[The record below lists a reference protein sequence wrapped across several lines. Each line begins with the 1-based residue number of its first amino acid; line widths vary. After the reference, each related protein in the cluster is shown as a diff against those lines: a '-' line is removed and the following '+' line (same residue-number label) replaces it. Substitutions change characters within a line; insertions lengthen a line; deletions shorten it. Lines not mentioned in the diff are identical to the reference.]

1 MFYKSSAQPRLY
13 IYFCMSLYFV
23 SAVITPISGNDWQR
37 VAQSIVA
44 LLCCL
49 ALVSSGRHESR
60 ASLDKATV
68 SLGAILSIFAL
79 LSIWRSHQPQ
89 WALVELAVLL
99 SSCCIVS
106 AFALER
112 ARFGLGLDRIL
123 ITFVIFICAIKSL
136 QFISALAA
144 AFLSDVGILDSTLL
158 FEGFSNRR
166 FYGQFQTFTLP
177 LLTLPLLLAATK
189 PSTKFGIFLLLGCW
203 WMMAIAG
210 GSRGTWLGMACATI
224 SILCCCGA
232 GGRRWLRWQIAAA
245 ATGLA
250 MFLFFF
256 SLLPG
261 YVNVVVTN
269 FAGDRLNT
277 SLSAREIIWQQAWEM
292 IQERPLIGFG
302 PMHFADIHNQVA
314 AHPHQI
320 VLQWA
325 CEWGVPST
333 LLVIGLVARGLLVTL
348 QLIRKRSA
356 SSESVD
362 LLRICL
368 FGSLVGALTQAMVDG
383 VIVMPYSQLW
393 MALVVGWLM
402 GIHDWPRQDSADVML
417 RRGLLAALMLAVG
430 LLMYTVA
437 RDFPYLDEREVQYG
451 HDFGGVLQPRFWMQG
466 VIAQPAG
473 RLLEQTNTANFTPSA
488 MPK

>member
-1 MFYKSSAQPRLY
+1 MFSERSAQPRLY
-13 IYFCMSLYFV
+13 FYFCMLLYFV
-23 SAVITPISGNDWQR
+23 PTVFTPMSGHDWQR

-44 LLCCL
+44 LLCTF
-49 ALVSSGRHESR
+49 ALVTSGRHETR
-60 ASLDKATV
+60 AFLGKPTV
-68 SLGAILSIFAL
+68 SLGAFVLSLAL
-79 LSIWRSHQPQ
+79 LSIWKSHQPQ

-99 SSCCIVS
+99 SSCCIVR

-123 ITFVIFICAIKSL
+123 ISFVLFLCAVKSL

-144 AFLSDVGILDSTLL
+144 ALFSDVGTLDSTLL

-189 PSTKFGIFLLLGCW
+189 PSTKFGVFLLLGCW

-210 GSRGTWLGMACATI
+210 GSRGTWLGMACAAI
-224 SILCCCGA
+224 FIFCCCGA
-232 GGRRWLRWQIAAA
+232 GGRCWFRWQITAAA
-245 ATGLA
+245 IGLA
-250 MFLFFF
+250 LFLFFF
-256 SLLPG
+256 SFVPG
-261 YVNVVVTN
+261 YLNVDVTN

-277 SLSAREIIWQQAWEM
+277 SLSAREIIWHQAWEM
-292 IQERPLIGFG
+292 IKARPLLGFG

-320 VLQWA
+320 FLQWA

-333 LLVIGLVARGLLVTL
+333 LLVMGLVARGLLATL
-348 QLIRKRSA
+348 RLIRKRSM
-356 SSESVD
+356 SSGAVD

-368 FGSLVGALTQAMVDG
+368 FGSLLGALTQAMVDG

-402 GIHDWPRQDSADVML
+402 GIHEWSYRESTSAIRLWGPVVIMTL
-417 RRGLLAALMLAVG
+417 GVG
-430 LLMYTVA
+430 LLIYTVV
-437 RDFPYLDEREVQYG
+437 RDFPHLAEREDQYA
-451 HDFGGVLQPRFWMQG
+451 HDFGGNLQPRFWMQG
-466 VIAQPAG
+466 VIA
-473 RLLEQTNTANFTPSA
+473 TTP
-488 MPK
+488 P